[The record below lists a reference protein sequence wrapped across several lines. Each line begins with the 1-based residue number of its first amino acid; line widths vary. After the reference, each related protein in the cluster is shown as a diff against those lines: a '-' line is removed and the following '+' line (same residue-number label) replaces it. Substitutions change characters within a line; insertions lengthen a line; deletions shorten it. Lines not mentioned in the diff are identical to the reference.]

1 MGLCNGIPN
10 EIYTG
15 RRISWY
21 TILITKSREVN
32 ESLTSKETNIANE
45 DAFHNEVLNSSSS
58 NVERV
63 IIHDPTIF
71 FIDLT
76 MFESNHL
83 DDYEEEQI
91 ASDNEDQNEDMDDD
105 DQIDDDDLV

>member
-1 MGLCNGIPN
+1 M
-10 EIYTG
+10 
-15 RRISWY
+15 
-21 TILITKSREVN
+21 
-32 ESLTSKETNIANE
+32 
-45 DAFHNEVLNSSSS
+45 
-58 NVERV
+58 ERV
-63 IIHDPTIF
+63 IIRDPTIF

-105 DQIDDDDLV
+105 DQSDDDDLV